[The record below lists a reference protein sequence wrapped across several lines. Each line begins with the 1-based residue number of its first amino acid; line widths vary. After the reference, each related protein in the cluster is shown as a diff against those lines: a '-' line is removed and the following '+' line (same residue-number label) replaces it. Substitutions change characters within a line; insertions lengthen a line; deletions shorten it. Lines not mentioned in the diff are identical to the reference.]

1 MLLVVAAAALG
12 VGAALA
18 GLAYAILTLNTV
30 RQYRDLG
37 TAADWLLFV
46 GTGTGLA
53 AVSVTAWDISIQR
66 GWQQAGELF
75 GAVAASLVVAIGTL
89 VVAANAPGGSNAG
102 SVVSAVGIGGWAVL
116 TLIAAA
122 RRSIAEQSG
131 APGRQSDLWLIAT
144 GALVV
149 LAVAVG
155 LPSPSAR
162 GRALPIAESVLF
174 LVAFAVLAATLHAA
188 AGRGFFTSRRLRI
201 LNLGLAGLAVS
212 HLAAAISSGFVFG
225 PSAGLTTVR
234 VGLSIPAFL
243 EAIAWAIVTLAAFRR
258 FADLSIAAGPI
269 LTSPSPAWSPNTP
282 TETRAGSG
290 WVFRPRRPTPPPA
303 PPPWASPPPPPNT
316 LTGEQPPDPTVPI
329 PEQPPTEQVPAA
341 GPVASHCGVQL
352 PAGAAFCPRCG
363 QPVSTPGAP
372 TA

>member
-1 MLLVVAAAALG
+1 MLLVVAAAALAIG
-12 VGAALA
+12 AVLAALA
-18 GLAYAILTLNTV
+18 YAVLTANTV

-53 AVSVTAWDISIQR
+53 AVAVTAWDISIKR
-66 GWQQAGELF
+66 GWQQAGEVF
-75 GAVAASLVVAIGTL
+75 GAAAASLLVAIGTL
-89 VVAANAPGGSNAG
+89 VVAANAPDGSNAG

-131 APGRQSDLWLIAT
+131 TPARQSDLWLIAT

-155 LPSPSAR
+155 LPSPSGR

-174 LVAFAVLAATLHAA
+174 LVAFAVLAATLHTA
-188 AGRGFFTSRRLRI
+188 AGRGFFTSPCLRI
-201 LNLGLAGLAVS
+201 LNFGLAGLAVS
-212 HLAAAISSGFVFG
+212 HLAEAISSGFVFA
-225 PSAGLTTVR
+225 PSAGLTTLR

-243 EAIAWAIVTLAAFRR
+243 ESIAWTVVTFAAFRR
-258 FADLSIAAGPI
+258 FADLSVAAGSVPA
-269 LTSPSPAWSPNTP
+269 SPSQASAPNPA
-282 TETRAGSG
+282 ETRAGSG
-290 WVFRPRRPTPPPA
+290 WVFRHRRPTSPPT
-303 PPPWASPPPPPNT
+303 PPPWASPTPHPNVPA
-316 LTGEQPPDPTVPI
+316 GEQPPDPTVPI
-329 PEQPPTEQVPAA
+329 PQQPPTEQM
-341 GPVASHCGVQL
+341 ASHCGTDL

-372 TA
+372 TV